1 MPKSISIDPVEIRKS
16 GTIKVNDIPAN
27 RYKADFKKEEKLYG
41 KDGLIGV
48 FYDMLI
54 IREFETMLDQ
64 IKKEGSYQGMEY
76 NHKGPAHLSAGQES
90 ASVVVRALFSIPM
103 TLSLVHTEAM
113 VRSSPSVSRLSRSLM
128 RRLLPL

>member
-1 MPKSISIDPVEIRKS
+1 MPKSISIDPVNIRKS
-16 GTIKVNDIPAN
+16 GTIKVSDIPAN
-27 RYKADFKKEEKLYG
+27 RYKPDFKKEEKLYG
-41 KDGLIGV
+41 KDGLIGA

-90 ASVVVRALFSIPM
+90 ASVGQ
-103 TLSLVHTEAM
+103 SLVLDTDDFIFGSH
-113 VRSSPSVSRLSRSLM
+113 RSHGEILSKCFSGY
-128 RRLLPL
+128 